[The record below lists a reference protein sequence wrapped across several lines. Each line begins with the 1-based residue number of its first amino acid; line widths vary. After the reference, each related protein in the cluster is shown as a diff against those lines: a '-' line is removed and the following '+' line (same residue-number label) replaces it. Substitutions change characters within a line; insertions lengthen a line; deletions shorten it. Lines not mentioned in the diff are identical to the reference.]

1 MTHQTSGTKEWAD
14 CNLNIYRGCK
24 EDCIYCYAKRM
35 AKQYGRIKH
44 LDDWKYME
52 LSETALNGSIPKQKN
67 GSWIKWFMF
76 PSTHNITPENVGIC
90 LMYILRVLRE
100 TSANLLIVIKPSM
113 EVVMKL
119 CDRLIDYKHRI
130 LFRFTITSI
139 STNILEI
146 YEPNAPRF
154 TERFT
159 SLRYTHYMGFRTS
172 VSIEPFLDKNPI
184 PLIKLIAEF
193 VNDTIWLGIM
203 SGSNYPYHTK
213 ENVESICLDILLLPE
228 NIKRKMRLKD
238 SIKNKWGFELE

>member
-24 EDCIYCYAKRM
+24 EDCSYCYAKRM
-35 AKQYGRIKH
+35 AKHYGRIKS
-44 LDDWKYME
+44 LDEWKYME
-52 LSETALNGSIPKQKN
+52 LNETALNGTIPKRKN
-67 GSWIKWFMF
+67 GSLIKWFMF
-76 PSTHNITPENVGIC
+76 PSTHNITPDTVDVC
-90 LMYILRVLRE
+90 LGYILRVLRE

-119 CDRLIDYKHRI
+119 CDNLIDYKNRI
-130 LFRFTITSI
+130 LFRFTITSL
-139 STNILEI
+139 STDILRI

-154 TERFT
+154 MERFT
-159 SLRYTHYMGFRTS
+159 ALRYAHYLGYKTS

-203 SGSNYPYHTK
+203 SGSKYPYHTK
-213 ENVESICLDILLLPE
+213 ENVKKIIENILLLPE
-228 NIKRKMRLKD
+228 SIKRKIRLKD
-238 SIKNKWGFELE
+238 SIRNKWGFELE